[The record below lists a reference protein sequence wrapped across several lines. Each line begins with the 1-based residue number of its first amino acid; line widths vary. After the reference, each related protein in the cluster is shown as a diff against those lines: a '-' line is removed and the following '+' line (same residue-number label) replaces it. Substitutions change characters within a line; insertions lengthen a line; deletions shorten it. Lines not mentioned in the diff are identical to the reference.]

1 MKQRS
6 WSRVLL
12 LLMAAFALVLAS
24 CASSDS
30 DDAST
35 DGGGGDGGS
44 EAAAATCAGE
54 AGETDAAEPI
64 GAEGDADGAGMK
76 VGMVFDVGGKGD
88 KSFNDSAFAGLTAAA
103 ENMGVEVKELEPAAD
118 GANREALM
126 RQLAEDG
133 YGLIIGVGF
142 AFAEVMPG
150 VAGDFPETQFAI
162 VDSVVEDAPNVTS
175 IVFAEEQGSYLVGAA
190 AAQSS
195 KTDTIGFVGG
205 VDTELIKKF
214 EAGYAAG
221 AKAVNPD
228 ISVEVKYISTGTD
241 FSGFSDPAAGE
252 TTAAGL
258 YEAGADVV
266 YHASGGSGSG
276 VFKAAAAADR
286 LAIGVDSDQYF
297 TVTEEEQPCVLTSM
311 IKRVDIAVYNTI
323 EDYVNG
329 EGKGGEV
336 TAFSLE
342 NDGIAY
348 ATAGGQIVDT
358 DQLDEF
364 SQQIVDG
371 EIEVP
376 TEP

>member
-1 MKQRS
+1 M
-6 WSRVLL
+6 LL
-12 LLMAAFALVLAS
+12 LLAAFALVLAS

-30 DDAST
+30 DGASSDGGSG
-35 DGGGGDGGS
+35 DGGG
-44 EAAAATCAGE
+44 EAAAATCQGKAGE
-54 AGETDAAEPI
+54 ADTAEPV
-64 GAEGDADGAGMK
+64 GKSGDADGAGKK

-103 ENMGVEVKELEPAAD
+103 DNMGVEVKDLEPAAD

-133 YGLIIGVGF
+133 YELIIGVGF

-150 VAGDFPETQFAI
+150 VAADFPDTQFAI

-175 IVFAEEQGSYLVGAA
+175 LVFAEEQGSYLVGAA

-195 KTDTIGFVGG
+195 KTGTIGFVGG

-214 EAGYAAG
+214 EAGYVAG
-221 AKAVNPD
+221 AEAVNPD
-228 ISVEVKYISTGTD
+228 IKVEVKYISTGTD

-266 YHASGGSGSG
+266 YHASGASGSG
-276 VFKAAAAADR
+276 VFKAAEAADR
-286 LAIGVDSDQYF
+286 LAIGVDSNQYL
-297 TVTEEEQPCVLTSM
+297 TASADEQPCILTSM
-311 IKRVDIAVYNTI
+311 LKRVDVAVYSTI
-323 EDYVNG
+323 KDFVSG
-329 EGKGGEV
+329 DLKGGEIS
-336 TAFSLE
+336 AFSLE
-342 NDGIAY
+342 NDGIGY
-348 ATAGGQIVDT
+348 ATSGGQIVDKDQIDGFAT
-358 DQLDEF
+358 D
-364 SQQIVDG
+364 IIDG
-371 EIEVP
+371 KVEVP

>member
-1 MKQRS
+1 MKQRP
-6 WSRVLL
+6 WSRLL
-12 LLMAAFALVLAS
+12 LLLAAFALVLAS

-30 DDAST
+30 DGASS
-35 DGGGGDGGS
+35 DGGGDGGGD
-44 EAAAATCAGE
+44 AAAATCQGKAGE
-54 AGETDAAEPI
+54 ADTAEPV
-64 GAEGDADGAGMK
+64 GKAGDADGAGKK

-88 KSFNDSAFAGLTAAA
+88 KSFNDSAFAGLSAAA
-103 ENMGVEVKELEPAAD
+103 ENMGIEVKDLEPAAD

-150 VAGDFPETQFAI
+150 VAKDFPDTQFAI
-162 VDSVVEDAPNVTS
+162 VDSVVEDASNVTS

-195 KTDTIGFVGG
+195 KTGTIGFVGG

-214 EAGYAAG
+214 EAGYVAG
-221 AKAVNPD
+221 AEAVNPD
-228 ISVEVKYISTGTD
+228 IKVEVKYISTGTD

-266 YHASGGSGSG
+266 YHASGASGSG
-276 VFKAAAAADR
+276 VFKAAEAADR
-286 LAIGVDSDQYF
+286 LAIGVDSNQYL
-297 TVTEEEQPCVLTSM
+297 TASAKEQPCILTSM
-311 IKRVDIAVYNTI
+311 LKRVDVAVYSTI
-323 EDYVNG
+323 KDWVTG
-329 EGKGGEV
+329 DLKGGAIS
-336 TAFSLE
+336 AFSLE

-348 ATAGGQIVDT
+348 ATSGGQIVDT
-358 DQLDEF
+358 DQ
-364 SQQIVDG
+364 IDG
-371 EIEVP
+371 FKQDIIDGKVEVP